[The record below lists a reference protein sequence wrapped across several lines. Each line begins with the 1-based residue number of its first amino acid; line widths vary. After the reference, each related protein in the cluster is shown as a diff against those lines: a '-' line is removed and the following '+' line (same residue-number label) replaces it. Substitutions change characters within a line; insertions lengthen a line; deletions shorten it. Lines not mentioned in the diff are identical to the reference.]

1 MNKTHIFSPI
11 VLRSL
16 AAGVILLFLLGFA
29 AWLSLPQTRI
39 DFSSLSLRQE
49 SRPEPVGLGSSNV
62 NAEGLAI
69 YRQSERD
76 LTSPRANVEGMT
88 IYQKSEWG
96 TTPFAR
102 TNEAGLDIYWQ
113 SKRSG
118 AAPGS
123 IEEGMAIYLQ
133 SERSGAA
140 PGSIEEGMAI
150 YLQSERSLTATDP
163 GSTIDQG
170 MDIYYAS
177 ERDR

>member
-1 MNKTHIFSPI
+1 MNKTHNFSPV

-16 AAGVILLFLLGFA
+16 TVGVILLFLLGFA
-29 AWLSLPQTRI
+29 AMLIVPQARF
-39 DFSSLSLRQE
+39 DFSRLSLRQE
-49 SRPEPVGLGSSNV
+49 SRPELVGLQTSNV

-76 LTSPRANVEGMT
+76 LASPRAKVEGMT
-88 IYQKSEWG
+88 IYHKSEWG

-102 TNEAGLDIYWQ
+102 TNEAGLDIYRQ
-113 SKRSG
+113 SERSS

-133 SERSGAA
+133 SERSSVA
-140 PGSIEEGMAI
+140 PGSKLEGMAI
-150 YLQSERSLTATDP
+150 YLQSEHSFTATDP
-163 GSTIDQG
+163 GSTVDQG

>member
-29 AWLSLPQTRI
+29 AMLIVPQARF
-39 DFSSLSLRQE
+39 DFGRLILRQE
-49 SRPEPVGLGSSNV
+49 SHPELVGQHSLNV

-76 LTSPRANVEGMT
+76 LASPRANVEGMT
-88 IYQKSEWG
+88 IYHKSEWG

-113 SKRSG
+113 SERSS
-118 AAPGS
+118 AAQGS
-123 IEEGMAIYLQ
+123 IEEGMAIYQQ

-150 YLQSERSLTATDP
+150 YLQSERSLIATDP
-163 GSTIDQG
+163 GSTVDQG

-177 ERDR
+177 ERDL